1 MRKRT
6 LLLILCLTFP
16 PAGIGQDDY
25 QLARTLMEEGIVMP
39 LGVII
44 AQARRDGMK
53 GRVIDVKFHH
63 HLDHY
68 IYHVQVLD
76 ETGLIHGVIFDATN
90 GAVLDV
96 HED

>member
-1 MRKRT
+1 MSKRI
-6 LLLILCLTFP
+6 LLLIFILTIP

-25 QLARTLMEEGIVMP
+25 ELARSLMEEGIVLP

-44 AQARRDGMK
+44 AKARRDGMA

-68 IYHVQVLD
+68 LYHVQVLD

>member
-1 MRKRT
+1 MSKRI
-6 LLLILCLTFP
+6 LLLILILAFP
-16 PAGIGQDDY
+16 PVGIGQDDY
-25 QLARTLMEEGIVMP
+25 QLARALMEEGIVMP

-44 AQARRDGMK
+44 AQARRDGMT

-63 HLDHY
+63 HREHY
-68 IYHVQVLD
+68 LYHVQVLD